1 MPRRPAPESRHEALF
16 VRLPVE
22 TAQRL
27 DRAAVALGVRKKHLV
42 AGLLGRYV
50 DPDSASGLKALTRLT
65 LAHGDERSTRSGG
78 EPRPTPLAPLRGMYS
93 FQPYETSEGP
103 APEVLNIEQA
113 AHLLQIDAALV
124 VELAESGKL
133 PGRKLGAAWRFSR
146 VALVEWLAAPEPR

>member
-1 MPRRPAPESRHEALF
+1 LANRHEALF

-50 DPDSASGLKALTRLT
+50 DPDSASSLKALTSLT
-65 LAHGDERSTRSGG
+65 LAGADVRGGRPSDEPSRAAD
-78 EPRPTPLAPLRGMYS
+78 RPVRGVYS
-93 FQPYETSEGP
+93 FQPYEASPEGP
-103 APEVLNIEQA
+103 TLEVLNVEQA
-113 AHLLQIDAALV
+113 AHLLQIEAALV

-133 PGRKLGAAWRFSR
+133 PGRKLGTAWRFSR
-146 VALVEWLAAPEPR
+146 AALVEWLAQPEVR